1 MALASTVLGF
11 KRNFS
16 SYTIQTDYDIDNTDF
31 NSKMV
36 RIMDETDSSTND
48 ETSSLTSFDSAT
60 SESTSS
66 ESNSES
72 STSESNSDSNNYE
85 SLSDGGRDYCNCYY
99 DYRGD
104 DDEIFCPRC
113 RRQVPDDF
121 EFDDQDE
128 IQELD
133 RIFSSYTPRNVSRE
147 VKPRESDDSFD
158 TWPSASEEEI
168 LNRDGNTKSF
178 RRSETVKKDLETLT
192 GDGPADEN
200 EYEGDIDDDTQTI
213 DKCKKL
219 TKKVVKRKRLTKT
232 KYTGRRNL

>member
-1 MALASTVLGF
+1 
-11 KRNFS
+11 
-16 SYTIQTDYDIDNTDF
+16 
-31 NSKMV
+31 
-36 RIMDETDSSTND
+36 MDETDSSTSD

-60 SESTSS
+60 SESTNSESHSESSNS

-72 STSESNSDSNNYE
+72 NNYE
-85 SLSDGGRDYCNCYY
+85 SFSDGGRDYCNCYY

-133 RIFSSYTPRNVSRE
+133 RIISRFTPRNVSRE

-168 LNRDGNTKSF
+168 LNGDGNTKSF
-178 RRSETVKKDLETLT
+178 RRSETVKRDLETLT
-192 GDGPADEN
+192 GDGPAAEN
-200 EYEGDIDDDTQTI
+200 EYEGDIDDEIHKI
-213 DKCKKL
+213 DKRKNL
-219 TKKVVKRKRLTKT
+219 TKKVVKRKKLTKT
-232 KYTGRRNL
+232 RQTGRSK

>member
-72 STSESNSDSNNYE
+72 STSESNSESNNYE

-99 DYRGD
+99 DYRAD
-104 DDEIFCPRC
+104 FDEIFCPRC

-133 RIFSSYTPRNVSRE
+133 RIFSGYTPRNISRE

-158 TWPSASEEEI
+158 TWPSASEEEV
-168 LNRDGNTKSF
+168 LKADGDINSF
-178 RRSETVKKDLETLT
+178 RRSGTVKKDLQTLT
-192 GDGPADEN
+192 GHGPIDEN
-200 EYEGDIDDDTQTI
+200 EYEGDIDDDTQRNV
-213 DKCKKL
+213 KRKKL
-219 TKKVVKRKRLTKT
+219 TKKVVKRKKLTKT
-232 KYTGRRNL
+232 KQTGRSKK

>member
-158 TWPSASEEEI
+158 TWPSASEEEV
-168 LNRDGNTKSF
+168 LKADGDINSF
-178 RRSETVKKDLETLT
+178 RRSGTVKKDLQTLT
-192 GDGPADEN
+192 GHGPIDEN
-200 EYEGDIDDDTQTI
+200 EYEGDIDDDTQRNV
-213 DKCKKL
+213 KRKKL
-219 TKKVVKRKRLTKT
+219 TKKVVKRKKLTKT
-232 KYTGRRNL
+232 KHTGRRNL

>member
-16 SYTIQTDYDIDNTDF
+16 SYTIQTDNTDF

-158 TWPSASEEEI
+158 TWPSASEEEV
-168 LNRDGNTKSF
+168 LKADGDINSF
-178 RRSETVKKDLETLT
+178 RRSGTVKKDLQTLT
-192 GDGPADEN
+192 GHGPIDEN
-200 EYEGDIDDDTQTI
+200 EYEGDIDDDTQRNV
-213 DKCKKL
+213 KRKKL
-219 TKKVVKRKRLTKT
+219 TKKVVKRKKLTKT
-232 KYTGRRNL
+232 KQTGRSKNN

>member
-1 MALASTVLGF
+1 
-11 KRNFS
+11 
-16 SYTIQTDYDIDNTDF
+16 
-31 NSKMV
+31 
-36 RIMDETDSSTND
+36 MDETDSSTND

-104 DDEIFCPRC
+104 FDEIFCPRC

-158 TWPSASEEEI
+158 TWPSASEEEV
-168 LNRDGNTKSF
+168 LKADGDINSF
-178 RRSETVKKDLETLT
+178 RRSGTVKKDLQTLT
-192 GDGPADEN
+192 GHGPIDEN
-200 EYEGDIDDDTQTI
+200 EYEGDIDDDTQRNV
-213 DKCKKL
+213 KRKKL
-219 TKKVVKRKRLTKT
+219 TKKVVKRKKLTKT
-232 KYTGRRNL
+232 KQTGRSKK